1 MPMRM
6 MAVKP
11 GDKLEIEYYNPTK
24 ISRFVKNAKG
34 VEIEH
39 VFRVCNGKNKAKCGY
54 WENVK
59 TKKKVARATTYNK
72 KKNILTV
79 PKMKAADAGTY
90 RDNNYDT
97 MKFLSAV
104 LVLLVASS
112 HVLGDSSSTVTT
124 TPASEPST
132 STPVVPTD
140 GSSASTVTEGSTAS
154 AGTGSTVS
162 AGTGPTAAPGSTV
175 TDESNTGS
183 TVPAGTTTPT
193 PLKLST
199 FPVSND
205 VTVLDAKLILQ
216 QAVQLNQQINALNDY
231 LKKAQADT
239 DPNKSPLFAQ
249 LNSFSTNIT
258 AQNTTLQGYV
268 TKLQALADTQ
278 SNLDKR
284 VTSATNTFV
293 CFSQSSCVTDVPTT
307 PEPTSPG
314 PTPSVTPC
322 TNKTLITDDTKTLPY
337 SFDNTQNAAQCVV
350 SVKSKD
356 STYNVTVTL
365 NATFTGSDAWV
376 RLVETRTQNSV
387 TFNGSIS
394 DYVFT
399 AFQEVDVFYYSGPR
413 STVQFNFDYK
423 QVDNCNLNCT
433 GDNGK
438 CRVSQSGVQYCEC
451 KKCEYTGDFC
461 ETPLADPCQSKQ
473 KRVCGQ
479 NADPQYGLCY
489 KNACF
494 DQCYACECAPG
505 ADTDSP
511 QKCKSI
517 QNPSPPVL
525 PTGDPVCPSTAAP
538 TTTPA
543 LFTSTVSLSG
553 STQSSGTVNPSQPTD
568 GSTAS
573 PASTGTTVTADP
585 NASTASTVT
594 TPAPSSS
601 TVVSSTETLVASTA
615 TSNSP
620 SGET

>member
-1 MPMRM
+1 
-6 MAVKP
+6 
-11 GDKLEIEYYNPTK
+11 
-24 ISRFVKNAKG
+24 
-34 VEIEH
+34 
-39 VFRVCNGKNKAKCGY
+39 
-54 WENVK
+54 
-59 TKKKVARATTYNK
+59 
-72 KKNILTV
+72 
-79 PKMKAADAGTY
+79 
-90 RDNNYDT
+90 

-112 HVLGDSSSTVTT
+112 HALGDSSSTDTT
-124 TPASEPST
+124 TPTSEPST

-205 VTVLDAKLILQ
+205 VTVLDAKFILQ
-216 QAVQLNQQINALNDY
+216 QAVQLNQQINSLNDY

-307 PEPTSPG
+307 PLPTSPG
-314 PTPSVTPC
+314 STPAITTCS
-322 TNKTLITDDTKTLPY
+322 NKTTTATFTSQSYPPV
-337 SFDNTQNAAQCVV
+337 SVQNAAEC
-350 SVKSKD
+350 SIAVKAADLSN
-356 STYNVTVTL
+356 NVTVTIS
-365 NATFTGSDAWV
+365 ATFTGSDAYV
-376 RLVETRTQNSV
+376 RLVETRTQQSV
-387 TFNGSIS
+387 IINGTIS
-394 DYVFT
+394 NYNFT

-413 STVQFNFDYK
+413 STIQFSFDYIE
-423 QVDNCNLNCT
+423 VNTCVLNCNAP
-433 GDNGK
+433 NGTCK
-438 CRVSQSGVQYCEC
+438 VSQSGVQYCEC
-451 KKCEYTGDFC
+451 KKCEYTGDHC
-461 ETPLADPCQSKQ
+461 EAAITDPCQAKQ
-473 KRVCGQ
+473 QRACGAKATQ
-479 NADPQYGLCY
+479 PFGTCY
-489 KNACF
+489 RNPCM
-494 DQCYACECAPG
+494 DQCYACLCVDGATDPDSSLKCNQPNGTYSPG
-505 ADTDSP
+505 PIPTPNPDS
-511 QKCKSI
+511 I
-517 QNPSPPVL
+517 
-525 PTGDPVCPSTAAP
+525 VCTTTAAP
-538 TTTPA
+538 TTTA

-573 PASTGTTVTADP
+573 PSSTGTTVTDP
-585 NASTASTVT
+585 NASTASTTTTGGDPVT
-594 TPAPSSS
+594 SPS
-601 TVVSSTETLVASTA
+601 TVASSTETSVASTA
-615 TSNSP
+615 TIS
-620 SGET
+620 T